1 MPEPARRPKIRFE
14 SVWQRFRLLHDRP
27 HTLREAFVSFYRPR
41 TTAHLFEALKGISF
55 TVQPGETLGIIG
67 RNGSGKSTILK
78 IIARVFPPSAGVV
91 EVNGHVSPLIELSAG
106 FHPELTGRENIV
118 LAGVLLGF
126 TRAQM
131 KEKFDRI
138 VAFAELEEFID
149 APVRQYSTGMFA
161 RLGFAVATET
171 DPDILLVDEVLAV
184 GDEGFQHKCL
194 ERMNG
199 FRRQGKTLVYVSHD
213 MATVQSLC
221 DRVLLLNQGEVVVEG
236 RPEPVIARYHEL
248 LQ

>member
-1 MPEPARRPKIRFE
+1 MPETASRPKIRFE
-14 SVWQRFRLLHDRP
+14 NVWQRFRLLHDRP
-27 HTLREAFVSFYRPR
+27 HTLREAFISLYRQRP
-41 TTAHLFEALKGISF
+41 TAHLFEALKGISF
-55 TVQPGETLGIIG
+55 TVPAGEALGIIG
-67 RNGSGKSTILK
+67 RNGSGKSTLLR

-118 LAGVLLGF
+118 LGGVLLGF

-131 KEKFDRI
+131 AEKLDRI
-138 VAFAELEEFID
+138 VAFAELQEFID
-149 APVRQYSTGMFA
+149 TPVRQYSTGMLA
-161 RLGFAVATET
+161 RLGFALATET
-171 DPDILLVDEVLAV
+171 EPDILLVDEVLAV

-194 ERMNG
+194 ERMNV

-213 MATVQSLC
+213 MTTVASLC
-221 DRVLLLNQGEVVVEG
+221 DRVLLLNQGEVLAEG